1 MKNETGTL
9 CKSYFHLSQFSEF
22 AKLNSAS
29 CEFGVEI
36 TFSNEDF
43 VKNKK
48 SADKV
53 LNACMISHIME
64 KVL

>member
-36 TFSNEDF
+36 TFSNEEIHF
-43 VKNKK
+43 
-48 SADKV
+48 
-53 LNACMISHIME
+53 
-64 KVL
+64 

>member
-36 TFSNEDF
+36 TFSNE
-43 VKNKK
+43 VLYLKK
-48 SADKV
+48 PA
-53 LNACMISHIME
+53 E
-64 KVL
+64 KLLVAKCQTVWYTTLE

>member
-36 TFSNEDF
+36 TFSNE
-43 VKNKK
+43 
-48 SADKV
+48 A
-53 LNACMISHIME
+53 L
-64 KVL
+64 